1 MSLSRTAALIWLC
14 AAPAV
19 AEPLTVEIVTAKAET
34 DVRSYSLTG
43 EVRAR
48 DRLSAAF
55 PLSGRIVEV
64 MVDAGARVAKGA
76 VLARMDS
83 VQQEQA
89 LRAAEAGLSTAS
101 ADHRQAIE
109 DFQRQEALLARGATT
124 RASRD
129 ITEDAL
135 SVAEGALA
143 QARAELDRARNA
155 LDDTVLLAPEEATV
169 TQRMVEVGQ
178 VVGAAQPVM
187 ELALGSGFDAVF
199 DVPEVLM
206 TVGAPPSLIS
216 LNRIDRPGVRFEGHI
231 YEISPVVDPQTGTVA
246 VTVAVDDPPAGLDY
260 GEAVRGTAEVV
271 GQARVVLPHTAMSA
285 TAEGP
290 AIWTVDPATMA
301 VALRQVRI
309 ERFETGRIILA
320 EGIEEGTLVVARGAQ
335 LLYPGRIVQ
344 AAEVAR

>member
-19 AEPLTVEIVTAKAET
+19 AEPLTVEIVTARAET
-34 DVRSYSLTG
+34 DVRVYSLTG

-89 LRAAEAGLSTAS
+89 LRAAEAGLSTAA

-109 DFQRQEALLARGATT
+109 DLERQEALLTRGATT

-129 ITEDAL
+129 STEDAL

-143 QARAELDRARNA
+143 QARAELDRARTA
-155 LDDTVLLAPEEATV
+155 LDDTLLLAPEEATV
-169 TQRMVEVGQ
+169 TRRMVEVGQ

-187 ELALGSGFDAVF
+187 ELALGTRFDAVF

-206 TVGAPPSLIS
+206 TVGATPALIG
-216 LNRIDRPGVRFEGHI
+216 LNRIDRPGERFEGHI

-271 GQARVVLPHTAMSA
+271 GKARVVLPHNAMSA

-344 AAEVAR
+344 AAEVVQ